1 MNFND
6 YLIVLS
12 EIIQHNIRNKCLQSF
27 LPLLF
32 LFFINLRQLTPKK
45 NAELREDIYRKFTI
59 I

>member
-1 MNFND
+1 MNLIH

-12 EIIQHNIRNKCLQSF
+12 EMFVKLSTFVVLVFYNWQS
-27 LPLLF
+27 
-32 LFFINLRQLTPKK
+32 TPKK